1 MRLQSCSRLITWL
14 SRRSVTPLIM
24 MSHGHQ
30 HPMRLHFGTGHIES
44 GICNGEHFGAGCI
57 PDIQYLLMGGGQLV
71 QKAEEEGLRSGS
83 RPYAQDPRQE
93 RAGPSL
99 PPPQQQ
105 PVEGWR
111 EAGEGARWQGPAAEV
126 CSPPLS
132 ACG

>member
-1 MRLQSCSRLITWL
+1 M
-14 SRRSVTPLIM
+14 
-24 MSHGHQ
+24 
-30 HPMRLHFGTGHIES
+30 
-44 GICNGEHFGAGCI
+44 
-57 PDIQYLLMGGGQLV
+57 
-71 QKAEEEGLRSGS
+71 QKAEEDGLRSGS

-126 CSPPLS
+126 CTPPCQHVGEHSIAL
-132 ACG
+132 

>member
-1 MRLQSCSRLITWL
+1 M
-14 SRRSVTPLIM
+14 
-24 MSHGHQ
+24 
-30 HPMRLHFGTGHIES
+30 
-44 GICNGEHFGAGCI
+44 
-57 PDIQYLLMGGGQLV
+57 

-83 RPYAQDPRQE
+83 RPYAQNPRQE
-93 RAGPSL
+93 RTGPSL